1 MVTFAIDTFEAVRAW
16 FLFGSFKS
24 RRISLEIYF
33 TTPCYVFIVFNLVQS
48 VAFLVF
54 RSVDIICKCRMF
66 PLLAI
71 FALRDSRVHVGI
83 VATTSHKTNSVTK
96 VNSIKNISWE
106 SQENLTRS
114 L

>member
-1 MVTFAIDTFEAVRAW
+1 MVTFAIDTFEAVRVW
-16 FLFGSFKS
+16 FSFGSFKS
-24 RRISLEIYF
+24 RRISLEICFATSY
-33 TTPCYVFIVFNLVQS
+33 YVSIVFNFVQS

-54 RSVDIICKCRMF
+54 GSIDMICKCRMS

-71 FALRDSRVHVGI
+71 FALRDSRVHVGV
-83 VATTSHKTNSVTK
+83 VATTSHKTNSVIK
-96 VNSIKNISWE
+96 VNSIKNISWG